1 MIIGMREY
9 RVCNRCVMDTSAVEI
24 EFDTD
29 GNCQFC
35 NDFLSR
41 TKDLKKVTET
51 EKTAA
56 LEDFV
61 KKIKAEGKGKAYDCI
76 VGLSGGLDSSWVL
89 VQAVKQGLRPLAVHM
104 DNGWNSE
111 LAQNNIECLIK
122 KLGVDLFTYVIDW
135 EEYRDLQEA
144 FFKADVVDIELL
156 YDNALAAV
164 NYNLAAK
171 YSLKYILSGSNTATE
186 GVQMPKEWAAVNKF
200 DFQNIKNIW
209 KKFGKGYSLKTFP
222 GYGFQ
227 NHIMDYYFR
236 KVRWVPFLDYFD
248 YTKKGALSV
257 LTKEYGF
264 VPYPYKH
271 YESVFTRFYQ
281 GYILP
286 EKFGFDKRR
295 NHLSALILTDQLSR
309 EEALKILGERPYA
322 NAEDQNIDMEYV
334 LKKFSWSPEYLEEY
348 LKRPM
353 IKHEAYGGENF
364 KWDMKR
370 KLSLFVT
377 KLTKI
382 FK

>member
-1 MIIGMREY
+1 
-9 RVCNRCVMDTSAVEI
+9 MDTSAVEI
-24 EFDTD
+24 EFDAD

-41 TKDLKKVTET
+41 TKDLKKVTEA
-51 EKTAA
+51 EKSVT
-56 LEDFV
+56 LENFI

-111 LAQNNIECLIK
+111 LAQNNIECLIN

-164 NYNLAAK
+164 NYKLAAK

-186 GVQMPKEWAAVNKF
+186 GVRMPKEWAALNKF

-209 KKFGKGYSLKTFP
+209 KKFGKGYNLKTFP
-222 GYGFQ
+222 GYGFE
-227 NHIMDYYFR
+227 NHIIDYYFR

-248 YTKKGALSV
+248 YTKKEALAV

-281 GYILP
+281 AYILP
-286 EKFGFDKRR
+286 QKFGFDKRR

-309 EEALKILGERPYA
+309 EEALKILVDRPYA
-322 NAEDQNIDMEYV
+322 TEEDQNTDIEYV
-334 LKKFSWSPEYLEEY
+334 LKKFSWTPEYLEEY

-353 IKHEAYGGENF
+353 IKHEVYGGEIF

-370 KLSLFVT
+370 NLSLFVT
-377 KLTKI
+377 KLSKI